1 MIHIGW
7 LSKNGWL
14 RKPFFFWIDTIIVI
28 WVTLSSS
35 RIIKTTWI
43 QNQLCLD
50 HIILH
55 RSSLSEQYKTMITY
69 HLQFHKKSAEEE
81 FRDQVQNIIY
91 LFCWNNVYTL
101 YIFICTYKNINLFC
115 FIQINKCT
123 LIFVKYLRY
132 VNTWNSCICIY
143 IFVNTWD

>member
-1 MIHIGW
+1 MTQKTI
-7 LSKNGWL
+7 
-14 RKPFFFWIDTIIVI
+14 FFWIDTIIVI

-43 QNQLCLD
+43 QDQFCLD
-50 HIILH
+50 NIILH

-91 LFCWNNVYTL
+91 FLCWNNK
-101 YIFICTYKNINLFC
+101 YIVCTYKNIILLW